1 VSEIL
6 TRAIERLDLKFP
18 ELTKE
23 QRIALAKAKK
33 LLASG

>member
-1 VSEIL
+1 
-6 TRAIERLDLKFP
+6 LKFP